1 MSETQLTVYKSLA
14 LADGRRRMASNPAV
28 LAALSA
34 TEKTLFSASTGKMV
48 AEYTDTELVAEL
60 TKTLRTVF
68 RDVGYRAE
76 GGDGDYIALRLS
88 MVLRRYYGQLTM
100 QEFRL
105 AFEMSVVGELD
116 EFLPK
121 GKDGQADRGHYQ
133 QFSVEYVCKIL
144 NAYRSKRD
152 RVLRKAEQAMP
163 STGAT
168 QQEIDSAKSATRRD
182 LVAAYE
188 YFRSNGRLPALSPIA
203 EMLYYNLLAEA
214 GFAPKVEVTEA
225 EKNEI
230 LRRSINDFLARGYT
244 GDAEELKQ
252 QGTSAPSIQYDAF
265 ALARRK
271 ALRETFYRMTRE
283 GIQITDYIK
292 I

>member
-1 MSETQLTVYKSLA
+1 MSENQLTVYKSLA
-14 LADGRRRMASNPAV
+14 LADGRRRMAGNPAV
-28 LAALSA
+28 LAVLDT

-48 AEYTDTELVAEL
+48 AEYNDTELVAEL
-60 TKTLRTVF
+60 TKSLRTVF

-76 GGDGDYIALRLS
+76 AGDGDYIALRLT

-116 EFLPK
+116 EYLPK
-121 GKDGQADRGHYQ
+121 GRDGQADRGHYQ

-144 NAYRSKRD
+144 NAYRAKRD

-163 STGAT
+163 SQGAT
-168 QQEIDSAKSATRRD
+168 SQEIDDAKRATRRD
-182 LVAAYE
+182 LVAAYR
-188 YFRSNGRLPALSPIA
+188 FFCDNGRLPSLSPIA
-203 EMLYYNLLAEA
+203 EMLYYNLLVEA
-214 GFAPKVEVTEA
+214 GFAPKVEVTEE
-225 EKNEI
+225 EKSEI
-230 LRRSINDFLARGYT
+230 LRRSINDYLARGYT
-244 GDAEELKQ
+244 GDAAELKE
-252 QGTSAPSIQYDAF
+252 QGTGAPSIQYDAF

-271 ALRETFYRMTRE
+271 ALRDTFSRMAKE